1 MKKNNQFI
9 VVGLG
14 NPGAEY
20 EKTRHNTGRIF
31 VEAFRKSHNFPDWEK
46 DQKLNA
52 LVSEGK
58 IEKAKVTL
66 LLPETMMN
74 NSGKAVAAVLGPT
87 SPKLRGATRVLV
99 VYDEL
104 DLPLG
109 LAKISFNRGS
119 GGHRGLESIIK
130 TLKTREFARMRI
142 GIGKKKKVPTERVV
156 DFILGK
162 FTPAELAILKKE
174 EKKVNAALELWLSR
188 GLAPAMTEFNS

>member
-1 MKKNNQFI
+1 MKKNSQFI
-9 VVGLG
+9 IVGLG

-31 VEAFRKSHNFPDWEK
+31 VDAFRKNHDFPDWEK

-74 NSGKAVAAVLGPT
+74 NSGKAVP
-87 SPKLRGATRVLV
+87 ATKNLMVI
-99 VYDEL
+99 YDEL

-130 TLKTREFARMRI
+130 MLKTREFARMRI
-142 GIGKKKKVPTERVV
+142 GIGKKKKVPAERVV

-162 FTPAELAILKKE
+162 FTPAELAVLKKE
-174 EKKVNAALELWLSR
+174 EKKVIAALELWLAR